1 MSVLVEMFSIRMK
14 ARGRMFKIATKR
26 FPDFILKTTEPTIGR
41 RNSCEIWF
49 KKDKFHYVVEFFAR
63 NRSECG
69 SEGYVY
75 GFELDMHKGRY
86 KFGKA
91 KSWDKRR
98 KQYRGHNS
106 VGRVLFACAVTDRH
120 KAEKYVLEFVGQIM
134 FPEKF
139 GKEWFRSEM
148 CFELNEK
155 ILTGFVRNSLIP
167 KFG

>member
-1 MSVLVEMFSIRMK
+1 MV
-14 ARGRMFKIATKR
+14 
-26 FPDFILKTTEPTIGR
+26 DFLT
-41 RNSCEIWF
+41 
-49 KKDKFHYVVEFFAR
+49 R
-63 NRSECG
+63 NRNEQTKA
-69 SEGYVY
+69 GYVY
-75 GFELDMHKGRY
+75 GFELDTHKGHY

-98 KQYRGHNS
+98 KQYHGHNS
-106 VGRVLFACAVTDRH
+106 VGRLLFTCAVTDRH
-120 KAEKYVLEFVGQIM
+120 AAEKYLLEFVGQIM